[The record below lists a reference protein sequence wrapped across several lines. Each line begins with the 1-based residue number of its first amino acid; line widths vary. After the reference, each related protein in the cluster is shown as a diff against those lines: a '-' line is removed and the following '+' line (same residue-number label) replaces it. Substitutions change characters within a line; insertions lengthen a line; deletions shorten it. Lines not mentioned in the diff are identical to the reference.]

1 MKLKSTVVALLA
13 AGATLAAVSAS
24 AAEFTI
30 ASIKA
35 LTGPL
40 AFVGVPEANAVKMAI
55 DELNAANYLG
65 AGNSIKLVS
74 NDDQNDRAQITTLLT
89 RCGCTASPWR

>member
-1 MKLKSTVVALLA
+1 MQIKSQISALLLAGIALGPLPA
-13 AGATLAAVSAS
+13 A

-30 ASIKA
+30 ASVKA

-40 AFVGVPEANAVKMAI
+40 AFVGVPEANAVKMAV

-65 AGNSIKLVS
+65 AGNSIKLIS
-74 NDDQNDRAQITTLLT
+74 ND
-89 RCGCTASPWR
+89 